1 MRRKDDDKRVL
12 TGRPD
17 NNNTKSRRRFRN
29 RQNQNQFLPAR
40 QNRQQF
46 NRRNQRQR
54 KANKMLILLLVIA
67 LAAFVIG
74 AGCGVFM
81 EFEQSNNSTPE
92 YENVTVEMTTNLN
105 ETPDFYYDKDLDGV
119 DYNNQEDLNKLN
131 ITNETQF

>member
-1 MRRKDDDKRVL
+1 
-12 TGRPD
+12 
-17 NNNTKSRRRFRN
+17 
-29 RQNQNQFLPAR
+29 
-40 QNRQQF
+40 
-46 NRRNQRQR
+46 
-54 KANKMLILLLVIA
+54 MLILLLVIA